1 MANDRDAVLL
11 ETVKTH
17 RARLLAAF
25 LFGDLDERRVVNDNR
40 KRLIGSIVLA
50 AVICAGCVGFAFVSN
65 LLAEQAAA
73 KEEAAQVS
81 TSVSTPTATPT
92 SPETSTAPTR
102 DTEDGN

>member
-25 LFGDLDERRVVNDNR
+25 LFGDLEERRVVNDNS

-65 LLAEQAAA
+65 LLAEQAAE
-73 KEEAAQVS
+73 KEASSQVS
-81 TSVSTPTATPT
+81 TPISTTPTPTPT
-92 SPETSTAPTR
+92 PDS
-102 DTEDGN
+102 EDGN

>member
-25 LFGDLDERRVVNDNR
+25 LFGDLDERRVVNDNT

-65 LLAEQAAA
+65 ILAEQAAE
-73 KEEAAQVS
+73 KEASSQVS
-81 TSVSTPTATPT
+81 TSTTTPTPTP
-92 SPETSTAPTR
+92 AR
-102 DTEDGN
+102 DSEDGN

>member
-25 LFGDLDERRVVNDNR
+25 LFGDLDERRVVNDNT

-65 LLAEQAAA
+65 ILAEQAAE
-73 KEEAAQVS
+73 KEASSQVS
-81 TSVSTPTATPT
+81 TSTATPT
-92 SPETSTAPTR
+92 PTPAR
-102 DTEDGN
+102 DSEDGN

>member
-25 LFGDLDERRVVNDNR
+25 LFGELEERRVVNDNR

-81 TSVSTPTATPT
+81 TSVTTPTPTPT
-92 SPETSTAPTR
+92 SAPTPTR

>member
-25 LFGDLDERRVVNDNR
+25 LFGDLEERRVVNDNS

-65 LLAEQAAA
+65 LLAEQAAE
-73 KEEAAQVS
+73 KEASSQ
-81 TSVSTPTATPT
+81 VSTPTSTTPT
-92 SPETSTAPTR
+92 PTP
-102 DTEDGN
+102 DSEDGN

>member
-25 LFGDLDERRVVNDNR
+25 LFGDLEERRVVNDNT
-40 KRLIGSIVLA
+40 KRLIGSVVLA

-65 LLAEQAAA
+65 LLAEQAAE
-73 KEEAAQVS
+73 KEANAQV
-81 TSVSTPTATPT
+81 TSSLSVTPPTPT
-92 SPETSTAPTR
+92 STR
-102 DTEDGN
+102 NSEDGK

>member
-25 LFGDLDERRVVNDNR
+25 LFGDLEERRVVNDNS

-65 LLAEQAAA
+65 LLAEQAAE
-73 KEEAAQVS
+73 KEASSQ
-81 TSVSTPTATPT
+81 VSTPTSTTPT
-92 SPETSTAPTR
+92 PTPTP
-102 DTEDGN
+102 DSEDGN